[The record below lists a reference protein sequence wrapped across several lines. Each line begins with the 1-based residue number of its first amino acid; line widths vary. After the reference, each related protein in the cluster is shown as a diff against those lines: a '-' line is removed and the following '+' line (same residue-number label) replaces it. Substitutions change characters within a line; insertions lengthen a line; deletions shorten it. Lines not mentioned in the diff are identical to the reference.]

1 MQKQN
6 IVVLTGAGI
15 SAESGLQTF
24 RGAGGLWNGYKIEE
38 VASIDAWYHN
48 PQRVLDFYNMRR
60 ADAMQAQP
68 NAAHKALAELEQ
80 YHHVQIITQNVDDLH
95 ERGGSTKVLH
105 LHGKLREVRSSQYAN
120 LIYDIGGEPIKLGD
134 KCEGGAQLR
143 PNIVWFGEMVPLM
156 EDAMELT
163 STADL
168 LLVVGTMLTVYPA
181 ASLIHYVRR
190 NTPIYLV
197 DPAPNKEAIRGIR
210 NLTICA
216 ENATLAVPALVEQW
230 TKNGI

>member
-38 VASIDAWYHN
+38 VASIDAWYNN

-95 ERGGSTKVLH
+95 ERAGSTKVLH
-105 LHGKLREVRSSQYAN
+105 LHGKLREARSSQYHN
-120 LIYDIGGEPIKLGD
+120 LVYDIGGDPIKLGD
-134 KCEGGAQLR
+134 KCERGAQLR
-143 PNIVWFGEMVPLM
+143 PNIVWFGENVPLIG
-156 EDAMELT
+156 DAMDLAA
-163 STADL
+163 TADL
-168 LLVVGTMLTVYPA
+168 LLVIGTMLNVYPA
-181 ASLIHYVRR
+181 ASLTHYVRP

-197 DPAPNKEAIRGIR
+197 DPQPNKEAVRGIR
-210 NLTICA
+210 NLTVRA
-216 ENATLAVPALVEQW
+216 DKATLAVPALVERW
-230 TKNGI
+230 AKDGI